1 MDSFAIDEITNSSYM
16 TNLQFKQIY
25 AEPEVE
31 VTMLCASQI
40 ICQSCASQIICQ
52 SETFESTVDD
62 WTPIEI

>member
-1 MDSFAIDEITNSSYM
+1 MCKMDSFVIDEITNSSYM
-16 TNLQFKQIY
+16 TNLQFKQTY

-31 VTMLCASQI
+31 VTML
-40 ICQSCASQIICQ
+40 CASQIICQ